1 MAKNPIDGSIFIFGG
16 TDGSQLWRT
25 VEKLNTSKRQA
36 ERMFKSENEDGHM
49 RYGLTMILFI
59 FIYFFIY
66 NLLTGLLGFAEH
78 QQAESIMNV
87 SLQTISY
94 MSWVAFAREISLAL
108 TMAQTCLKM

>member
-16 TDGSQLWRT
+16 NEGNQQWRT

-36 ERMFKSENEDGHM
+36 ERMFKSENEDGRM
-49 RYGLTMILFI
+49 RYELTMILFSLIYI
-59 FIYFFIY
+59 FIH
-66 NLLTGLLGFAEH
+66 NLLTGLLGFVEH

-94 MSWVAFAREISLAL
+94 MSWVAFAREISQAL

>member
-1 MAKNPIDGSIFIFGG
+1 
-16 TDGSQLWRT
+16 
-25 VEKLNTSKRQA
+25 
-36 ERMFKSENEDGHM
+36 MFKSENEDGLM
-49 RYGLTMILFI
+49 RYELTMILFI
-59 FIYFFIY
+59 LIYIFIH
-66 NLLTGLLGFAEH
+66 NLLTGLLGFVKH